1 METNTRHFYDID
13 LSFKKNPLTNDIAKK
28 VDANAIK
35 QSLYNLIM
43 YNLFDVPFHP
53 EISSRVRSML
63 FENFTPLTKISLER
77 IVRTT
82 IENFEPRVSVNDV
95 IVSEDV
101 DNNALSISMHYTII
115 KSSKPQTYKFY
126 VYRTR

>member
-115 KSSKPQTYKFY
+115 NSSKP
-126 VYRTR
+126 